1 MRGSV
6 FLSGPEYKCGADG
19 SKPCQNSL
27 EISKGPNELTKI
39 SPPVTGTDQTRLVT
53 PVQIRKNGTT
63 TIRECFII
71 QIHKFLLN
79 VISDLSILFR
89 LKL

>member
-1 MRGSV
+1 MHGSV
-6 FLSGPEYKCGADG
+6 FLTGPEYKCGADG

-27 EISKGPNELTKI
+27 EISKGPHQLSKR
-39 SPPVTGTDQTRLVT
+39 SPDLASAAAIQTRLVT

-71 QIHKFLLN
+71 
-79 VISDLSILFR
+79 
-89 LKL
+89 

>member
-6 FLSGPEYKCGADG
+6 LLTGPEYKCEADG
-19 SKPCQNSL
+19 SKSCQNSL
-27 EISKGPNELTKI
+27 EISKGPHQLTKR
-39 SPPVTGTDQTRLVT
+39 SPPVTGPVQTRLVT

-71 QIHKFLLN
+71 
-79 VISDLSILFR
+79 
-89 LKL
+89 

>member
-1 MRGSV
+1 MHGSV

-27 EISKGPNELTKI
+27 EISKGPHELTKI
-39 SPPVTGTDQTRLVT
+39 SPTVTGTDQTRLVT

-71 QIHKFLLN
+71 
-79 VISDLSILFR
+79 
-89 LKL
+89 